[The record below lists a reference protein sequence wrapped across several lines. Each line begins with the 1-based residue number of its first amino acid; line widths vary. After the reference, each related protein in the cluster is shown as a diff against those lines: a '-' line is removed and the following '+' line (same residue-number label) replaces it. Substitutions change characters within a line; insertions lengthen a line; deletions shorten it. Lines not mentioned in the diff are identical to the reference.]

1 MRISAGVQTCAL
13 PIYEVYRL
21 ASGRWIE
28 ARKGPLPGDRIAG
41 LWRDITL
48 QREAEAALL
57 RSKEAT
63 ELASRAKTDFL
74 ALMSH
79 GLRTPLNAVIGFA
92 QLLERSSGSMPT
104 AMMSEY
110 AGLIR
115 TSGEQLL
122 QTINDILDL
131 ARLGGN
137 GAEIPMTLIR
147 LGSVTTTCLRIVEPF
162 ARPRPVPLVDPVPA
176 DVPPVRAAAAPPRK
190 SGE

>member
-28 ARKGPLPGDRIAG
+28 ARKVPLPGDRIAG

-79 GLRTPLNAVIGFA
+79 ELRTPLNA
-92 QLLERSSGSMPT
+92 
-104 AMMSEY
+104 
-110 AGLIR
+110 
-115 TSGEQLL
+115 
-122 QTINDILDL
+122 D
-131 ARLGGN
+131 
-137 GAEIPMTLIR
+137 
-147 LGSVTTTCLRIVEPF
+147 
-162 ARPRPVPLVDPVPA
+162 
-176 DVPPVRAAAAPPRK
+176 RK
-190 SGE
+190 STRLNSSH

>member
-28 ARKGPLPGDRIAG
+28 ARKVPLPGDRIAG

-79 GLRTPLNAVIGFA
+79 ELRTPMNAVIGFA
-92 QLLERSSGSMPT
+92 QLLARSSGRMQI
-104 AMMSEY
+104 
-110 AGLIR
+110 G
-115 TSGEQLL
+115 
-122 QTINDILDL
+122 
-131 ARLGGN
+131 
-137 GAEIPMTLIR
+137 
-147 LGSVTTTCLRIVEPF
+147 
-162 ARPRPVPLVDPVPA
+162 
-176 DVPPVRAAAAPPRK
+176 RAHV
-190 SGE
+190 